1 MLTVPRRFCCRY
13 SGDDSKRLQ
22 RWWELAT
29 PDAGYAIKSETPPAQ
44 AAAAALGEQAPA
56 MNFATNSSRN
66 PAAAAAVALSELH
79 CGTRSTRSTAD
90 HEQLSNI
97 AAVPGT
103 SLLFDRRSLRARK
116 PSVRFRN
123 TGKASVHVTC
133 KQMFLLSFT
142 CCCALGIAT
151 AYAAILGMF
160 FTRKPASALA
170 ACHAAPHCCCCCVC
184 CALQCT
190 CRMRMAASCRCM

>member
-1 MLTVPRRFCCRY
+1 
-13 SGDDSKRLQ
+13 LQ

-29 PDAGYAIKSETPPAQ
+29 PDAGSDSNSAITPAE
-44 AAAAALGEQAPA
+44 AAAAALAEQAPA
-56 MNFATNSSRN
+56 MNFATNNSSN
-66 PAAAAAVALSELH
+66 PAAAVAVALSELH

-123 TGKASVHVTC
+123 TGVPFE
-133 KQMFLLSFT
+133 KQ
-142 CCCALGIAT
+142 
-151 AYAAILGMF
+151 
-160 FTRKPASALA
+160 
-170 ACHAAPHCCCCCVC
+170 
-184 CALQCT
+184 
-190 CRMRMAASCRCM
+190 